1 VHTPTTLHGPHSITI
16 YCIPIY
22 ILCVHTIYLYVYV
35 CNLSRG
41 PPLARE
47 QDKTARAEQRG
58 EATEKRTAELEEGGA
73 EFSRTVHSEARPS
86 SSLSEAYGFTL
97 RTCAWA
103 PKGGA

>member
-1 VHTPTTLHGPHSITI
+1 MSFTL
-16 YCIPIY
+16 YRIPIY
-22 ILCVHTIYLYVYV
+22 ILCLYTIYPYVYV
-35 CNLSRG
+35 CNLSRR

-47 QDKTARAEQRG
+47 QDTTARAEQRG

-73 EFSRTVHSEARPS
+73 EFSRTVHMEARPS
-86 SSLSEAYGFTL
+86 SSLSEAYAFAL